1 MIGEKYKN
9 EKNDIKYVF
18 QIKLIQFSNFEENTL
33 ACYGRQLR
41 K

>member
-18 QIKLIQFSNFEENTL
+18 QIKLIQFSNFSMLMEDSLENK
-33 ACYGRQLR
+33 A
-41 K
+41 